1 MIGPM
6 PNGTSYFSRRF
17 AVTVVILVLVYCTL
31 QVLYVTRL
39 PVVMDEFS
47 FAYEA
52 YRLRHATPYRDFV
65 PYKTVLGYYVET
77 LGTFAAS
84 DVWSRILTIKL
95 EIVAINGA
103 MLIAATIF
111 LSRHLNKRAVLLA
124 LVLLLANTAFLE
136 RSSELRVDMLTAWA
150 GLWSLLFLLSR
161 RPGWA
166 GVLCAAS
173 FLISQKGAFYV
184 VAGNAAIVACWLYE
198 RTRRGARELVVFNVV
213 AAGTLALYIVF
224 WSSIGSLS
232 SVIHSTF
239 IAAAD
244 TALLS
249 AYDIRGRYW
258 SQVLIRNP
266 LYFALGAVAVA
277 VLAHRWWARK
287 SAVTEVVVLVY
298 SAAVLFLSII
308 HRQPWPYFF
317 VLLLPTMFVLHA
329 TWFSA
334 QWPPRLLLLAIAI
347 IGVFYPLTRVW
358 TVLHRDNSY
367 QRYNV
372 GLAKALLEPADT
384 YLAGADIIHDREQS
398 LRSLSWL
405 DAVILARLSSQPE
418 TVHRATVAQLE
429 QSPPKL
435 FIGNYRIYRLPL
447 PFLEFI
453 DRYYTRLSGSIWI
466 YSPMIEAGQTTGVRI
481 AFDGRYRVES
491 QSGGNVTI
499 DGKQYTSGD
508 YLTLTSGLHAVSSRE
523 LLRLRLLP
531 LAAENMLDPKY
542 VSERDFYPNVY
553 DY

>member
-1 MIGPM
+1 M
-6 PNGTSYFSRRF
+6 PNGTSYFSQRF
-17 AVTVVILVLVYCTL
+17 AATVAILVLVYCTL

-39 PVVMDEFS
+39 PIVMDEFN

-52 YRLRHATPYRDFV
+52 YRLRHATPYRDFE

-103 MLIAATIF
+103 MLIAAAIF
-111 LSRHLNKRAVLLA
+111 LSRHLNRRAVLLA

-166 GVLCAAS
+166 GVLCAVS

-184 VAGNAAIVACWLYE
+184 VAGNAAIVACWWYE
-198 RTRRGARELVVFNVV
+198 RTRRGARELVVFNMA

-224 WSSIGSLS
+224 WSSIGSFS

-239 IAAAD
+239 LAAAD

-249 AYDIRGRYW
+249 AYDIHGRYW

-266 LYFALGAVAVA
+266 LYFALGLVAVA

-298 SAAVLFLSII
+298 SAVVLFLSII

-317 VLLLPTMFVLHA
+317 VLFLPTMFVLHA
-329 TWFSA
+329 TWLSA
-334 QWPPRLLLLAIAI
+334 QWPSRPLLLAIAI
-347 IGVFYPLTRVW
+347 LGVFFPLTRVW

-372 GLAKALLEPADT
+372 GLAGALLEPADT

-398 LRSLSWL
+398 LRSLSRL
-405 DAVILARLSSQPE
+405 DAVILAQLSAQPE
-418 TVHRATVAQLE
+418 TAHRATVAQLE

-435 FIGNYRIYRLPL
+435 FIGNYRIYRLPR

-453 DRYYTRLSGSIWI
+453 DRYYARLSGSIWI
-466 YSPMIEAGQTTGVRI
+466 YSPLIEAGETTGVQI
-481 AFDGRYRVES
+481 AFAGRYRVES
-491 QSGGNVTI
+491 QSGENVTI
-499 DGKQYTSGD
+499 DGKQYRSGD
-508 YLTLTSGLHAVSSRE
+508 YLTLTSGFHAASARE
-523 LLRLRLLP
+523 ALRLRLLP
-531 LAAENMLDPKY
+531 LTVENMLDPKY
-542 VSERDFYPNVY
+542 VSEHDFYPNVY